1 MARMIR
7 GNMLMPSNRVP
18 AKAWAAYL
26 FCGLASMPG
35 GHLQANEAG
44 AFVTQTV
51 KIHRETGM
59 AAFYYVNGP
68 TASGMKVDHGMTA
81 AHRKLPF
88 GSKVRVRDVKTGRE
102 VSVVITDRGPFTKG
116 RVIDLSH
123 HAAQKL
129 GITGRGIAMVELVTE

>member
-1 MARMIR
+1 
-7 GNMLMPSNRVP
+7 MPSIWEP
-18 AKAWAAYL
+18 AKAGAVFL
-26 FCGLASMPG
+26 FCGLAFIALPSG
-35 GHLQANEAG
+35 QAHATEAS

-51 KIHRETGM
+51 KVRRETGL
-59 AAFYYVNGP
+59 AAFYLANGP
-68 TASGMKVDHGMTA
+68 TASGMKVAHGMTA

-123 HAAQKL
+123 RAAQKL
-129 GITGRGIAMVELVTE
+129 GITGRGIAMVEVVSE